1 MSGRALRCL
10 ILVPKDDSVMVKVTE
25 CILPAVFLFQSCS
38 QAPTGTLEEKRTTV
52 PLVYS
57 MDPAVRLLSVIDFPG
72 VDDCDQ
78 FIQGLCRCMLEMV
91 QVAVFVVDYR

>member
-1 MSGRALRCL
+1 MIHHSETFIFGSPSRL
-10 ILVPKDDSVMVKVTE
+10 K
-25 CILPAVFLFQSCS
+25 
-38 QAPTGTLEEKRTTV
+38 APTGTLEEKRTTV

-57 MDPAVRLLSVIDFPG
+57 MDPAVQLLSVIDFPG

-78 FIQGLCRCMLEMV
+78 FIQGLCRWMLELV